1 MLLKGSSKELHLQSR
16 NKMKHWIYW
25 KSDYW
30 SRDTNCWMD
39 KEKRMLWVKNYL
51 KTACTSWHVMKEIF
65 SWVRLNEWLTDN
77 LILASQ
83 KVLREQTSISGFQDP
98 ILGEKM
104 AFSIMK
110 ENFIQMLHDGYV
122 HWLTV
127 STIGAQASNE
137 VLIYDSMLH
146 SLGGHGRKQVAA
158 LVACQEKE
166 ISIKMMKVQQQEGE
180 NDCGLFAIALATALS
195 KGVQTGHSVFKQS
208 EMRKHLLT
216 LWASIRVTSLIAS
229 YVFKYGY
236 PRCSLLVAFR
246 AAAMYRDMRYIAIF
260 FIYRDMRY
268 IAIFFGHIAIQTYM
282 DIRR

>member
-1 MLLKGSSKELHLQSR
+1 M
-16 NKMKHWIYW
+16 
-25 KSDYW
+25 
-30 SRDTNCWMD
+30 
-39 KEKRMLWVKNYL
+39 
-51 KTACTSWHVMKEIF
+51 
-65 SWVRLNEWLTDN
+65 RLNEWLTDN

-137 VLIYDSMLH
+137 MLIYNSMLR

-216 LWASIRVTSLIAS
+216 L
-229 YVFKYGY
+229 
-236 PRCSLLVAFR
+236 
-246 AAAMYRDMRYIAIF
+246 
-260 FIYRDMRY
+260 
-268 IAIFFGHIAIQTYM
+268 
-282 DIRR
+282 